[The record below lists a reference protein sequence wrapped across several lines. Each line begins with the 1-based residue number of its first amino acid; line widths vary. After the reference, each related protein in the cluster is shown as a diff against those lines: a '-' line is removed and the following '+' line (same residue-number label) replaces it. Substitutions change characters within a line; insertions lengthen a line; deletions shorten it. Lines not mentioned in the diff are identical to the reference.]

1 MLMIRS
7 SIPGEGFA
15 MEGSIFIMQPDNSL
29 VKVNRTPY
37 NSEAL
42 LQGLLSEY
50 PDLLAGDQM
59 NTENPRR
66 WLLISPELGLTA
78 EADGTGGWWIDHL
91 FLDQDAIPTIV
102 EVKRS
107 SDSRI
112 RREVVGQ
119 MLDYAAHLEV
129 YWPAERIRASFEER
143 CRAHGTDPD
152 RKVGELVQEEEPD
165 IAGFWARVGENLSIG
180 KMRLLFVADE
190 MPVHLQRVVEF
201 LNKYL
206 SPVEVLAVEIKQF
219 EGSNLK
225 TLVPR
230 VLGQTVQTQQKT
242 AATTSSTSSKR
253 HQNAETF
260 FAELTEARP
269 PDEVSAVRRLYE
281 WAQEHDVVCSWGT
294 SQIGSMIPIVTHKGV
309 KHYFGF
315 FWTNGKI
322 YVDFRDMRPN
332 PPFSDLA
339 LREKLLA
346 RLEDINGAP
355 FPPNAVDR
363 QPSITMSAIATED
376 GLAQFLDTF
385 AWYVDTI
392 RAS

>member
-1 MLMIRS
+1 
-7 SIPGEGFA
+7 
-15 MEGSIFIMQPDNSL
+15 MEGSIFVMQPDNSL

-42 LQGLLSEY
+42 LQGLLSDY

-66 WLLISPELGLTA
+66 WLLVSPELSLGT

-129 YWPAERIRASFEER
+129 YWPAERIRAYFEER
-143 CRAHGTDPD
+143 CRAQNTDPNL
-152 RKVGELVQEEEPD
+152 KVSELVQQDEPD
-165 IAGFWARVGENLSIG
+165 IEVFWARVGENLSIG

-190 MPVHLQRVVEF
+190 MPMHLQRVVEF
-201 LNKYL
+201 LNKYM
-206 SPVEVLAVEIKQF
+206 SPIEVLAVEIKQF

-230 VLGQTVQTQQKT
+230 VLGQTVQTQQKQSVRT
-242 AATTSSTSSKR
+242 NGTGESRHWDEERFVGDLSVRGGADQVAVAKR
-253 HQNAETF
+253 I
-260 FAELTEARP
+260 L
-269 PDEVSAVRRLYE
+269 E
-281 WAQEHDVVCSWGT
+281 WAKPLRIWWGKGT
-294 SQIGSMIPIVTHKGV
+294 SNGSFYPMLDHSNAQ
-309 KHYFGF
+309 H
-315 FWTNGKI
+315 WTFSIWSYGWVEIEFQYMKNKL
-322 YVDFRDMRPN
+322 
-332 PPFSDLA
+332 PFAQESLRRELA
-339 LREKLLA
+339 LRLTALPGVPEFSGEALSKRPNF
-346 RLEDINGAP
+346 RLSVLTDEATL
-355 FPPNAVDR
+355 NA
-363 QPSITMSAIATED
+363 
-376 GLAQFLDTF
+376 FLGTF
-385 AWYVDTI
+385 EWYIDTI
-392 RAS
+392 HSYVP

>member
-1 MLMIRS
+1 
-7 SIPGEGFA
+7 

-42 LQGLLSEY
+42 LQGLLSDY

-129 YWPAERIRASFEER
+129 YWPAERIRAAFEER
-143 CRAHGTDPD
+143 CRAKGTDPD
-152 RKVGELVQEEEPD
+152 LNVSELVQEEETD
-165 IAGFWARVGENLSIG
+165 IEAFWARVGENLSIG

-190 MPVHLQRVVEF
+190 MPMHLQRVVEF
-201 LNKYL
+201 LNKYM
-206 SPVEVLAVEIKQF
+206 SPIEVLAVEIKQF

-230 VLGQTVQTQQKT
+230 VLGQTVQAQEKKT
-242 AATTSSTSSKR
+242 KSTSAPASKR
-253 HQNAETF
+253 QWDEQQF
-260 FAELTEARP
+260 FAAFSARNGP
-269 PDEVSAVRRLYE
+269 AEVQGARRLLD
-281 WAQEHDVVCSWGT
+281 WSKSIDVLWGKGKT
-294 SQIGSMIPIVTHKGV
+294 DDRGSFYPELIHNGV
-309 KHYFGF
+309 KHYLFGV
-315 FWTNGKI
+315 WTSGGVELQFERMIGKSPFGEI
-322 YVDFRDMRPN
+322 ALRRELADRLLAIPGMHPLPDDVLTRRPN
-332 PPFSDLA
+332 FPVKVLSNDTA
-339 LREKLLA
+339 LQE
-346 RLEDINGAP
+346 
-355 FPPNAVDR
+355 
-363 QPSITMSAIATED
+363 
-376 GLAQFLDTF
+376 FLRIGD
-385 AWYVDTI
+385 WYFDTI

>member
-1 MLMIRS
+1 
-7 SIPGEGFA
+7 
-15 MEGSIFIMQPDNSL
+15 MEGSIFVMQPDNSL

-42 LQGLLSEY
+42 LQGLLSDY

-66 WLLISPELGLTA
+66 WLLVSPELSLGT

-129 YWPAERIRASFEER
+129 YWPAERIRAYFEER
-143 CRAHGTDPD
+143 CRAQNTDPNL
-152 RKVGELVQEEEPD
+152 KVSELVQQDEPD
-165 IAGFWARVGENLSIG
+165 IEVFWARVGENLSIG

-190 MPVHLQRVVEF
+190 MPMHLQRVVEF
-201 LNKYL
+201 LNKYM

-242 AATTSSTSSKR
+242 LSGSSASAKR
-253 HQNAETF
+253 RQDAQTF
-260 FAELTEARP
+260 FAELHEARP
-269 PDEVSAVRRLYE
+269 ADEVMAVEHIYESAITNGVQF
-281 WAQEHDVVCSWGT
+281 AWGT
-294 SQIGSMIPIVTHKGV
+294 GQMGSMIPIVSHKGI
-309 KHYFGF
+309 KHYFGW

-339 LREKLLA
+339 LREELRR
-346 RLEDINGAP
+346 RLNMVEGVSV
-355 FPPNAVDR
+355 PPDAIER
-363 QPSITMSAIATED
+363 QPPINMSDISTPIGCD
-376 GLAQFLDTF
+376 QFINTF
-385 AWYVDTI
+385 AWYVEMI
-392 RAS
+392 RST

>member
-1 MLMIRS
+1 
-7 SIPGEGFA
+7 
-15 MEGSIFIMQPDNSL
+15 MEGSIFVMQPDNSL

-42 LQGLLSEY
+42 LQGLLSDY

-66 WLLISPELGLTA
+66 WLLVSPELGLTA

-129 YWPAERIRASFEER
+129 YWPAERIRAYFEER
-143 CRAHGTDPD
+143 CRGQGTDPNL
-152 RKVGELVQEEEPD
+152 KVGELVQEEETD
-165 IAGFWARVGENLSIG
+165 IEAFWTRVGENLSIG

-190 MPVHLQRVVEF
+190 MPMRLQRVVEF
-201 LNKYL
+201 LNKYM
-206 SPVEVLAVEIKQF
+206 SPIEVLAVEIKQF

-242 AATTSSTSSKR
+242 SSASSASAKR
-253 HQNAETF
+253 RQDAQTF
-260 FAELTEARP
+260 FAELREARST
-269 PDEVSAVRRLYE
+269 DEVTAIEHIYESAMINGIQF
-281 WAQEHDVVCSWGT
+281 AWGT
-294 SQIGSMIPIVTHKGV
+294 GQMGSMIPIVSHKGM
-309 KHYFGF
+309 KHYFGW

-322 YVDFRDMRPN
+322 YVNFRDMRLY
-332 PPFSDLA
+332 PPFSDSV
-339 LREKLLA
+339 LREELRT
-346 RLEDINGAP
+346 RLNMIEGVSL
-355 FPPNAVDR
+355 PPDAIER
-363 QPSITMSAIATED
+363 QPPINMSDIAKPNGYE
-376 GLAQFLDTF
+376 QFTNTF
-385 AWYVDTI
+385 AWYIEMI